1 MPHDQSGTSSQKA
14 REKQTIKHVLLR
26 RSFIP
31 LLVSLGATSR
41 LFATVT
47 QNRRTAWRLTLPE
60 IRWLTANGAAARS
73 SLPTS
78 PTTCKYFCI
87 PNRPPHA
94 GRGPRQPPAGGL
106 SYLISQ
112 TEATFCLGERL
123 FTNARVP
130 VFQFHGDG
138 KCRIRRADRAG
149 ESRGQLQ
156 R

>member
-78 PTTCKYFCI
+78 PTTCKYF
-87 PNRPPHA
+87 A
-94 GRGPRQPPAGGL
+94 
-106 SYLISQ
+106 YLIAHRMQGEGPASHRL
-112 TEATFCLGERL
+112 AGCLFNIPDRSNLLSGG
-123 FTNARVP
+123 AP
-130 VFQFHGDG
+130 FH
-138 KCRIRRADRAG
+138 
-149 ESRGQLQ
+149 
-156 R
+156 